1 MHILYYIL
9 YLISFIYYILY
20 ALYYMYNLS
29 YMGPPRNVRFKF
41 VMFTQLSYH
50 KQLQGYRYWLLIEI
64 TIEIIPISWDMGL
77 ILDPDFGLVNLQG
90 EAPLSWELSW
100 LTYHLVN
107 VWVCGEYKYS
117 IHGIYKPTNITGG
130 GLTFHVWILF
140 VITCVFQL
148 VMLFKCWC

>member
-1 MHILYYIL
+1 
-9 YLISFIYYILY
+9 
-20 ALYYMYNLS
+20 MYNLS

-64 TIEIIPISWDMGL
+64 TIEIIPISWDMGP

-107 VWVCGEYKYS
+107 VWVCG
-117 IHGIYKPTNITGG
+117 
-130 GLTFHVWILF
+130 
-140 VITCVFQL
+140 
-148 VMLFKCWC
+148 